1 MARVLSARVHVA
13 VVLGN
18 EVHVMEDEAIEVS
31 PLPRL
36 YESQVHKAPLVERLL
51 AVLDKAM

>member
-1 MARVLSARVHVA
+1 VARVISARVHVA

-18 EVHVMEDEAIEVS
+18 KVHVMEDETVEVS

-36 YESQVHKAPLVERLL
+36 YESQVHKAPLVERIS